1 MRVGSLL
8 CAAGG
13 CVLLLGAEVVVGQG
27 TTFYEHDGVVVV
39 EVESVP
45 PADNWYART
54 GDFVLTGSQT
64 VSGHTGDACYQFEGN
79 AEAGGSVN
87 GIMTYDV
94 EIQTPGTYQLY
105 MRGMKAP
112 IETGEGD
119 KGNDCYVKMNGQDG
133 CEGQF
138 TKYVLLDEG
147 YTWSW
152 AIKLECSHHTFSDA
166 RYDLSAGTHRF
177 QIAGRSKNFVIDR
190 FVMALMGSSVN
201 PYDIDLPESPTD
213 PNVDPL
219 PIVVYEMKALDF
231 PYSGTGYVRQN
242 IWISLDAANDVRQAT
257 VGDVFPYASGEYNVR
272 LYAVA
277 ENTGRSTYRV
287 FAGDNLLGTYEVPLT
302 DQTVELG
309 VDFRGAWDNVP
320 INTGD
325 EIRIEAN
332 AATLDNT
339 TWTRAGWQKIT
350 FMPQFDPNN
359 VSIEPRRVEHRAVT
373 HAPAA
378 ECGSRVYT
386 LDGRRAPRAVRGTA
400 LTGASTGVYVVKG
413 RHRAARMIAR

>member
-1 MRVGSLL
+1 MSVWGMLRA
-8 CAAGG
+8 AAGG
-13 CVLLLGAEVVVGQG
+13 MVLVFGMVSVAQA

-45 PADNWYART
+45 TADNWYART
-54 GDFVLTGSQT
+54 GSFVLSGSNT
-64 VSGHTGDACYQFEGN
+64 VAGYTGDACYQFEGN
-79 AEAGGSVN
+79 AESGGSVN
-87 GIMTYDV
+87 GIMTYDIN
-94 EIQTPGTYQLY
+94 IQTPGTYQLY
-105 MRGMKAP
+105 MRSMKAP

-133 CEGQF
+133 CVGQF
-138 TKYVLLDEG
+138 TKYVVLDES
-147 YTWSW
+147 YKWSW

-190 FVMALMGSSVN
+190 FAMVLMGSTVN

-219 PIVVYEMKALDF
+219 PLVVYEMKALDF

-257 VGDVFPYASGEYNVR
+257 VGDAFPFVSGEYNVR

-277 ENTGRSTYRV
+277 ENTGRSTYRA
-287 FAGDNLLGTYEVPLT
+287 FAGDNLIGTYEVPLT
-302 DQTVELG
+302 DQAVELG
-309 VDFRGAWDNVP
+309 TDFRGAWDNVQ

-332 AATLDNT
+332 AGTLDNS

-359 VSIEPRRVEHRAVT
+359 VATASPENQPRMVPHKPVAGRS
-373 HAPAA
+373 
-378 ECGSRVYT
+378 GIVYT
-386 LDGRRAPRAVRGTA
+386 LDGRRAPRAAAAMRSEASRGI
-400 LTGASTGVYVVKG
+400 YVVESRHGAG
-413 RHRAARMIAR
+413 RLIAR